1 MDTFAVDKLMSETRR
16 IATQYRAN
24 TGQTLPVSAELGRYD
39 ARKLLLL
46 DLPSKAQKGIDFI
59 ATQGPYANKF
69 IQVKSRVIF
78 DEGRKGY
85 RIGQLNLDAAWDIVV
100 LVLYAEDYQPF
111 AIYASSKEDVN
122 AAIEH
127 RSSLHRQRGLM
138 SLSKFKAISTLVWSQ
153 ENGLEWDEIWSNSA
167 NA

>member
-1 MDTFAVDKLMSETRR
+1 MDTFAVDKLMAETRR

-39 ARKLLLL
+39 ARKLLQL
-46 DLPSKAQKGIDFI
+46 DLPTKPMRGIDFI
-59 ATQGPYANKF
+59 ATTGPFANKLV
-69 IQVKSRVIF
+69 QVKSRVIF
-78 DEGRKGY
+78 DEDRKGY
-85 RIGQLNLDAAWDIVV
+85 RIGQLNLDASWEIVV
-100 LVLYAEDYQPF
+100 LVLYGEDYQPF
-111 AIYASSKEDVN
+111 AIYATSKEEVI

-138 SLSKFKAISTLVWSQ
+138 SLAKFKAISTLVWSQ

-167 NA
+167 SA